1 MSRFADC
8 RRSMF
13 CMVLAAASLC
23 AAGSAAADAVDEVR
37 AVYKECR
44 AWKQANKGGVV
55 RYFADYASG
64 EPVWSSGLPAGADV
78 YSEVTFH
85 GRPAQARS
93 AMRFDTSPSGDWTK
107 THDYCFR
114 RDGTLAFVLAELRT
128 FNGNVR
134 VEDRFYFSPS
144 GRQFRKLRYV
154 FDLETARRLPD
165 GYANFMDR
173 DTTLYRSR
181 RDLLKDI
188 AGNSAA
194 DTKTPASRDFVD
206 YPAPAV
212 DLPASVSV
220 RTDDPQL
227 QAFRQVYLEQLA
239 AAGRSRPNFAGVYV
253 LFEFGCGTACQTVVL
268 VDRRTGDVLFAP
280 LSASAGTTFRPDSR
294 LLVFNPDRAIGLAS
308 SGYELAGGRF
318 RKLW

>member
-1 MSRFADC
+1 MSRFASC
-8 RRSMF
+8 RRS
-13 CMVLAAASLC
+13 VLCAVFAAASLS
-23 AAGSAAADAVDEVR
+23 AAGSAAADAVGEVR

-44 AWKQANKGGVV
+44 SSKQANTGGEV
-55 RYFADYASG
+55 RYFAGYASG
-64 EPVWSSGLPAGADV
+64 EPVWSSRLPAGGEV

-85 GRPAQARS
+85 GRPAQART

-114 RDGTLAFVLAELRT
+114 RDGTLAFVFAELRT

-173 DTTLYRSR
+173 DTTIYLSR
-181 RDLLKDI
+181 RDLLREV
-188 AGNSAA
+188 AGNNGAAA
-194 DTKTPASRDFVD
+194 DPPASRDFVD
-206 YPAPAV
+206 YPAPAT
-212 DLPASVSV
+212 DLPASVTV

-227 QAFRQVYLEQLA
+227 QAFRQVYLDQLA
-239 AAGRSRPNFAGVYV
+239 TASRARPNFAGAYV
-253 LFEFGCGTACQTVVL
+253 LFEFGCGTACQTIVL

-280 LSASAGTTFRPDSR
+280 QSASAGTTFRPDSR
-294 LLVFNPDRAIGLAS
+294 LLVFNPDPAIGLAS
-308 SGYELAGGRF
+308 SGYELIGGRF